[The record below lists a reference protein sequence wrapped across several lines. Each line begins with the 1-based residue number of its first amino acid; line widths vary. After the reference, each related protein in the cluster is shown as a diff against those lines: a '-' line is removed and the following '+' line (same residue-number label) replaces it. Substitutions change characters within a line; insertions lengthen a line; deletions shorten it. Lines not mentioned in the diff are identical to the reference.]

1 MIFRLK
7 KIVKK
12 NKRINLNFL
21 KSTKWK
27 QYGDNFYFYNFMALV
42 HSEAQEYCNIFDST
56 LVQLTDLDQLNY
68 LIENVLE
75 INDTVW
81 V

>member
-1 MIFRLK
+1 
-7 KIVKK
+7 
-12 NKRINLNFL
+12 
-21 KSTKWK
+21 
-27 QYGDNFYFYNFMALV
+27 MALV